1 VDEERIMCQD
11 WPTTAR
17 ATLLISILQLNNRLR
32 DFLDIYFYLILFLS
46 FLLKVFLCLGR
57 LNSPRIGSCI
67 CKSRSIW
74 IIWSID
80 NACMGGAYFATFGCQ
95 LISSQ
100 AVFGRAPPEE
110 PKPFRKN
117 TFENSSKLLSIEKNN
132 FKGSLLLNRLAELL
146 QKSQSQSRALSNMAL
161 IGRGTFVYSKLRNF
175 SYTWWYGWVFFL
187 VFLGLHTDRVIGK

>member
-1 VDEERIMCQD
+1 VHRSETISGRLEKGVRGLGGEEREREAEMDKGMGSAEVWILIWLSVDEERIMCQD

-74 IIWSID
+74 II
-80 NACMGGAYFATFGCQ
+80 
-95 LISSQ
+95 
-100 AVFGRAPPEE
+100 
-110 PKPFRKN
+110 
-117 TFENSSKLLSIEKNN
+117 
-132 FKGSLLLNRLAELL
+132 
-146 QKSQSQSRALSNMAL
+146 
-161 IGRGTFVYSKLRNF
+161 
-175 SYTWWYGWVFFL
+175 
-187 VFLGLHTDRVIGK
+187 